1 MVVQVSF
8 ICASEHFFDN
18 AEADSEKSVYSSG
31 PMYSIPPQL
40 FRQLGAI
47 EPVLGVQ
54 LDTDRLPSNVIVYRE
69 NLIETLLL
77 DVICAFMAT

>member
-31 PMYSIPPQL
+31 PIPKRRVL
-40 FRQLGAI
+40 FYQNLAEDLGF
-47 EPVLGVQ
+47 
-54 LDTDRLPSNVIVYRE
+54 DKK
-69 NLIETLLL
+69 
-77 DVICAFMAT
+77 

>member
-31 PMYSIPPQL
+31 PMSSC
-40 FRQLGAI
+40 
-47 EPVLGVQ
+47 
-54 LDTDRLPSNVIVYRE
+54 LPKKFLMIN
-69 NLIETLLL
+69 
-77 DVICAFMAT
+77 F